1 MKTSWGLLLKMQLY
15 QFGGINRL
23 LHTGDK
29 QARRRGVALAG
40 LALGAMGVLMAYS
53 TMVSAALAQLGAV
66 RVLPALAALV
76 SGLAVLLLTLLKG
89 AAVLL
94 SPEEQDR
101 LLCLPVQSWEI
112 VLSRLAGAYLPNLL
126 LSGVAALPAAM
137 IYLQSEAV
145 PKMGGVLFLLAI
157 PLLPVIPMAAAMG
170 VSIWIAVLSAR
181 TRRKNMFALG
191 ASTLA
196 VLLVVAASA
205 GAQRLEPDALLD
217 KGLALSALAARLYPP
232 AALVAAAA
240 GGPSLSCFGAF
251 VGGSVLAGG
260 VLAGVVVRFYP
271 ALNAAAR
278 RRGTDGGRQMPL
290 RASAPGWAMYKRE
303 LARYFSCTIYA
314 LNSTIGMVLL
324 TAAAA
329 LLWFGGSA
337 VLAQQSGLPGLE
349 QRLGAVLPLAIAVCI
364 TMSCTT
370 SASLSLEGKSRW
382 LLCAAPVR
390 AIQVFRAKMAVNL
403 TVVAPFGLL
412 SAVLLGIRFGATA
425 GQAVWLGVVPAAYAV
440 FTALLGM
447 YMNVKFPRYDWP
459 SEYYAVK
466 GGAVSVLATTG
477 LGMLSST
484 APLLLGLACPEHSGF
499 IMAGASAAVLAA
511 SAALYKKL
519 ERCTLYML

>member
-40 LALGAMGVLMAYS
+40 LALGAMGVLVAYS
-53 TMVSAALAQLGAV
+53 TMVSAALAQLGEV

-126 LSGVAALPAAM
+126 LSGIAALPAAM

-170 VSIWIAVLSAR
+170 VSILIAVLSAR

-196 VLLVVAASA
+196 VLVVVAVSA

-240 GGPSLSCFGAF
+240 SRPSLACFGAF
-251 VGGSVLAGG
+251 AGGSVLAGG

-271 ALNAAAR
+271 ELNAAAR
-278 RRGTDGGRQMPL
+278 RRGTAGGRQMPL
-290 RASAPGWAMYKRE
+290 RASTPGWAMYKRE

-314 LNSTIGMVLL
+314 LNSTIGM
-324 TAAAA
+324 
-329 LLWFGGSA
+329 
-337 VLAQQSGLPGLE
+337 
-349 QRLGAVLPLAIAVCI
+349 VLPLAIAVCI

-390 AIQVFRAKMAVNL
+390 AIQVFRAKLAVNL

-412 SAVLLGIRFGATA
+412 SAVLLGIRFGAAA

-466 GGAVSVLATTG
+466 GGAMSVLATTG
-477 LGMLSST
+477 LGMLSSA

>member
-1 MKTSWGLLLKMQLY
+1 
-15 QFGGINRL
+15 
-23 LHTGDK
+23 
-29 QARRRGVALAG
+29 
-40 LALGAMGVLMAYS
+40 
-53 TMVSAALAQLGAV
+53 
-66 RVLPALAALV
+66 
-76 SGLAVLLLTLLKG
+76 
-89 AAVLL
+89 
-94 SPEEQDR
+94 
-101 LLCLPVQSWEI
+101 
-112 VLSRLAGAYLPNLL
+112 
-126 LSGVAALPAAM
+126 
-137 IYLQSEAV
+137 
-145 PKMGGVLFLLAI
+145 
-157 PLLPVIPMAAAMG
+157 
-170 VSIWIAVLSAR
+170 
-181 TRRKNMFALG
+181 
-191 ASTLA
+191 
-196 VLLVVAASA
+196 
-205 GAQRLEPDALLD
+205 
-217 KGLALSALAARLYPP
+217 
-232 AALVAAAA
+232 
-240 GGPSLSCFGAF
+240 
-251 VGGSVLAGG
+251 
-260 VLAGVVVRFYP
+260 
-271 ALNAAAR
+271 
-278 RRGTDGGRQMPL
+278 MPL

-390 AIQVFRAKMAVNL
+390 AIQVYRAKMAVNL